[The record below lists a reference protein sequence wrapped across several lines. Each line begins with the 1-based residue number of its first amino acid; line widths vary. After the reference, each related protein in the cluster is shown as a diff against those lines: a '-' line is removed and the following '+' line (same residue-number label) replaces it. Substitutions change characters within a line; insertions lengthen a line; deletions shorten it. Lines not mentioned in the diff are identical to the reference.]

1 MSASVNRRYIMKK
14 TNCMRIFS
22 LFLVVIMT
30 VSCFGMTAVY
40 ATAEVSETYTQTLDF
55 EITSESG
62 SEDGYIVMPR
72 AIDQTFTM
80 TSYHR
85 GADRTYSGSYLTY
98 SVSITD
104 ADGNACDNLVKIE
117 LFDYNNASARHT
129 SGVQAN
135 GNVYGYANIPIT
147 SGRVYYFKYTV
158 TSGATRSLR
167 VHMQINSHN

>member
-1 MSASVNRRYIMKK
+1 MK

-22 LFLVVIMT
+22 LFFAVIML
-30 VSCFGMTAVY
+30 VSCFGMTSVCA
-40 ATAEVSETYTQTLDF
+40 AAEEPETYKTLEQTLDF

-62 SEDGYIVMPR
+62 EGYVVMPR

-80 TSYHR
+80 TSSHR

-104 ADGNACDNLVKIE
+104 ANGNACDNLVRIE

-135 GNVYGYANIPIT
+135 GNFYVYANIPIT
-147 SGRVYYFKYTV
+147 SGRVYYFRYTV
-158 TSGATRSLR
+158 TSGAARTLR
-167 VHMQINSHN
+167 VHMQINAHN